1 MPTLTKDGNFSTETL
16 QEDTAVLYFKD
27 KEIKYY
33 DPRRVTEEI
42 IDNWCKIYKEALNG
56 NARV

>member
-1 MPTLTKDGNFSTETL
+1 MPALTKDGNFSTETL
-16 QEDTAVLYFKD
+16 QEDTAVLYYKD

-42 IDNWCKIYKEALNG
+42 IDNWCKIYKEGLNG
-56 NARV
+56 TK